1 MSIRDLSNI
10 KGLYG
15 YLKEIDFENRVKK
28 EVSTIKK
35 VKNSE
40 NFDCFVS
47 DFVMLNWA
55 FGIVYDVYEKIQFDL
70 LAVDN
75 TAISENKKC
84 KKGE

>member
-10 KGLYG
+10 KGLYD
-15 YLKEIDFENRVKK
+15 YLKETNFENRVKEK
-28 EVSTIKK
+28 VSIIKK

-40 NFDCFVS
+40 NFDYVVS

-55 FGIVYDVYEKIQFDL
+55 FSIVYDVYEKIQFDL

-75 TAISENKKC
+75 SVI
-84 KKGE
+84 GESDE